1 MPMTNYAGREVNC
14 KILYCGPGQG
24 GKTTNIEY
32 VHSRVDPG
40 NRGELIS
47 LATKQGSTLLFDF
60 LALDLGDVQGLRTRF
75 HLYTVPGQ
83 AYFESRRRILLEGVD
98 GVVFV
103 ADYQTDRDEANA
115 EAMQSLY
122 ETLEAR
128 GCDVSRL
135 PFVIQY
141 NKRDLPG
148 IAPVEQLRARLNP
161 ARVPDFESVATEGKG
176 VFETLAAVSRLVV
189 QSLR

>member
-83 AYFESRRRILLEGVD
+83 AYFENRRRILLEGVD

-103 ADYQTDRDEANA
+103 ADSQIDRDEAND

-161 ARVPDFESVATEGKG
+161 AGVPDFESVATEGKG

-189 QSLR
+189 KSLR

>member
-1 MPMTNYAGREVNC
+1 MPMTNYAQGEINC
-14 KILYCGPGQG
+14 KILYYGPGLG
-24 GKTTNIEY
+24 GKTTNVEY
-32 VHSRVDPG
+32 VHSRLDPR

-47 LATKQGSTLLFDF
+47 LSTEKGSTLLFDF
-60 LALDLGDVQGLRTRF
+60 LALDVGVVRGFLTRF

-83 AYFESRRRILLEGVD
+83 VYYESRRQLLLRGVD

-103 ADYQTDRDEANA
+103 ADSQIDRDEANA
-115 EAMQSLY
+115 EAMQGLY
-122 ETLEAR
+122 ENLDAH
-128 GCDVSRL
+128 GYDVSRL

-148 IAPVEQLRARLNP
+148 ILPVGELRARLNP
-161 ARVPDFESVATEGKG
+161 AGVPDFESIATEGKG

-189 QSLR
+189 KSLH

>member
-40 NRGELIS
+40 NRGELVS

-83 AYFESRRRILLEGVD
+83 AYFENRRRILLEGVD
-98 GVVFV
+98 GVIFV
-103 ADYQTDRDEANA
+103 ADSQIDRDEAND

-161 ARVPDFESVATEGKG
+161 AGVPDFESVATEGKG

-189 QSLR
+189 KSLR

>member
-103 ADYQTDRDEANA
+103 ADSQIDRDEAND

-148 IAPVEQLRARLNP
+148 IVPVQQLRARLNP
-161 ARVPDFESVATEGKG
+161 AGVPDFESVATEGKG

>member
-1 MPMTNYAGREVNC
+1 MPVTNYAGREVNC

-24 GKTTNIEY
+24 GKTTNLEY

-47 LATKQGSTLLFDF
+47 LATRQGSTLLFDF

-98 GVVFV
+98 GVIFV
-103 ADYQTDRDEANA
+103 ADSQVDRDEANA

-122 ETLEAR
+122 DTLEAR
-128 GCDVSRL
+128 GYDFSRL

-148 IAPVEQLRARLNP
+148 IAPVEELRARLNP

-189 QSLR
+189 KSLR

>member
-103 ADYQTDRDEANA
+103 ADSQTDRDEANA

-148 IAPVEQLRARLNP
+148 IAPVEQLRSRLNP

>member
-14 KILYCGPGQG
+14 KILYYGPGQG

-40 NRGELIS
+40 ERGELIS
-47 LATKQGSTLLFDF
+47 LATRQGSTLLFDF

-83 AYFESRRRILLEGVD
+83 AYFERRRRVLLEGVD
-98 GVVFV
+98 GVIFV
-103 ADYQTDRDEANA
+103 ADSQLDRDEANA

-122 ETLEAR
+122 DTLEAR
-128 GCDVSRL
+128 GYDVSRL

-148 IAPVEQLRARLNP
+148 IAPVEELRARLNP
-161 ARVPDFESVATEGKG
+161 AGVPDFESVATEGKG

-189 QSLR
+189 KSLR

>member
-1 MPMTNYAGREVNC
+1 MPMTNYAGREINC
-14 KILYCGPGQG
+14 KILYCGPGLG

-40 NRGELIS
+40 HRGELIS
-47 LATKQGSTLLFDF
+47 LATEQGSTLLFDF
-60 LALDLGDVQGLRTRF
+60 LALDLGEVQGFRTRF

-98 GVVFV
+98 GVIFV
-103 ADYQTDRDEANA
+103 ADSQIDRDEANA

-122 ETLEAR
+122 DTLEAR
-128 GCDVSRL
+128 GYDFSRL

-148 IAPVEQLRARLNP
+148 ILPVEELRARLNP
-161 ARVPDFESVATEGKG
+161 AGVADFESVATEGKG

-189 QSLR
+189 KSLR

>member
-40 NRGELIS
+40 NRGELVS

-98 GVVFV
+98 GVIFV
-103 ADYQTDRDEANA
+103 ADSQIDRDEAND

-148 IAPVEQLRARLNP
+148 IVPVEQLRARLNP
-161 ARVPDFESVATEGKG
+161 AGVPDFESVATEGKG

-189 QSLR
+189 KSLR

>member
-1 MPMTNYAGREVNC
+1 MPVTNYAGREVNC

-24 GKTTNIEY
+24 GKTTNLEY

-98 GVVFV
+98 GVIFV
-103 ADYQTDRDEANA
+103 ADSQVDRDEANA

-122 ETLEAR
+122 DTLEAR
-128 GCDVSRL
+128 GYDFSRL

-148 IAPVEQLRARLNP
+148 IAPVEELRARLNP

-189 QSLR
+189 KSLR

>member
-98 GVVFV
+98 GVIFV
-103 ADYQTDRDEANA
+103 ADSQIDRDEAND

-128 GCDVSRL
+128 GCDVARL

-148 IAPVEQLRARLNP
+148 IVPVEQLRARLNP
-161 ARVPDFESVATEGKG
+161 AGVPDFESVATEGKG

>member
-1 MPMTNYAGREVNC
+1 MATINEQTKDAQFKFV
-14 KILYCGPGQG
+14 YCGPGHG
-24 GKTTNIEY
+24 GKTSNLGA
-32 VHSRVDPG
+32 VHAG
-40 NRGELIS
+40 LGEAQRGELIS
-47 LATKQGSTLLFDF
+47 LSTSTDRTLYFDF
-60 LALDLGDVQGLRTRF
+60 LPVNPVNIRGYHVRF
-75 HLYTVPGQ
+75 QLYTTPGQ
-83 AYFESRRRILLEGVD
+83 VCYGATRQLVLRGVD
-98 GVVFV
+98 GIIFV
-103 ADYQTDRDEANA
+103 ADSQIDRDEAND

-148 IAPVEQLRARLNP
+148 IVPVEQLRARLNP
-161 ARVPDFESVATEGKG
+161 AGVPDFESVATEGKG

-189 QSLR
+189 KSLR

>member
-98 GVVFV
+98 GVIFV
-103 ADYQTDRDEANA
+103 ADSQIDRDEAND

-135 PFVIQY
+135 PIVIQY

-161 ARVPDFESVATEGKG
+161 AGVPDFESVATEGKG

-189 QSLR
+189 KSLR

>member
-40 NRGELIS
+40 NRGEFIS

-98 GVVFV
+98 GVIFV
-103 ADYQTDRDEANA
+103 ADSQIDRDEAND

-148 IAPVEQLRARLNP
+148 IVPVEQLRARLNP
-161 ARVPDFESVATEGKG
+161 AGVPDFESVATEGKG

-189 QSLR
+189 KSLR

>member
-40 NRGELIS
+40 NRGELVS

-83 AYFESRRRILLEGVD
+83 ASSWNRRWCPEDWR
-98 GVVFV
+98 
-103 ADYQTDRDEANA
+103 
-115 EAMQSLY
+115 
-122 ETLEAR
+122 
-128 GCDVSRL
+128 
-135 PFVIQY
+135 
-141 NKRDLPG
+141 
-148 IAPVEQLRARLNP
+148 
-161 ARVPDFESVATEGKG
+161 
-176 VFETLAAVSRLVV
+176 
-189 QSLR
+189 

>member
-14 KILYCGPGQG
+14 KILYCGPGLG

-32 VHSRVDPG
+32 VHRRVDPR
-40 NRGELIS
+40 NRGKLIS
-47 LATKQGSTLLFDF
+47 LATRQGSTLLFDF
-60 LALDLGDVQGLRTRF
+60 LALDLGVVGGLRTRF

-83 AYFESRRRILLEGVD
+83 AYFEGRRRLLLKGVD

-103 ADYQTDRDEANA
+103 ADSQIDRDEANA

-122 ETLEAR
+122 ETLDA
-128 GCDVSRL
+128 GGYDVSRL
-135 PFVIQY
+135 PLVIQY

-148 IAPVEQLRARLNP
+148 ILAVEELRAHLNP
-161 ARVPDFESVATEGKG
+161 AGVPDFESVATEGKG

-189 QSLR
+189 KSLR

>member
-1 MPMTNYAGREVNC
+1 MPMTNYARGEINC
-14 KILYCGPGQG
+14 KILYYGPGLG
-24 GKTTNIEY
+24 GKTTNVEY
-32 VHSRVDPG
+32 VHSRLDPR

-47 LATKQGSTLLFDF
+47 LSTEKGSTLLFDF
-60 LALDLGDVQGLRTRF
+60 LALDVGVVRGFLTRF

-83 AYFESRRRILLEGVD
+83 VYYESRRQLLLRGVD

-103 ADYQTDRDEANA
+103 ADSQIDRDEANA
-115 EAMQSLY
+115 EAMQGLY
-122 ETLEAR
+122 ENLDAH
-128 GCDVSRL
+128 GYDVSRL

-148 IAPVEQLRARLNP
+148 ILPVGELRTRLNP
-161 ARVPDFESVATEGKG
+161 AGVPDFESVATEGKG

-189 QSLR
+189 KSLH

>member
-14 KILYCGPGQG
+14 KILYYGPGLG

-32 VHSRVDPG
+32 VHRRVDPR
-40 NRGELIS
+40 NRGKLIS
-47 LATKQGSTLLFDF
+47 LATRKGSTLLFDF
-60 LALDLGDVQGLRTRF
+60 LALDLGVVGGLRTRF

-83 AYFESRRRILLEGVD
+83 AYFEGRRQLLLKGVD

-103 ADYQTDRDEANA
+103 ADSQIDRDEANA

-122 ETLEAR
+122 DTLDT
-128 GCDVSRL
+128 GGYDVSRL

-148 IAPVEQLRARLNP
+148 ILPVEELRAHLNP
-161 ARVPDFESVATEGKG
+161 AGVPDFESVATEGRG

-189 QSLR
+189 RSLR

>member
-32 VHSRVDPG
+32 VHSRVDPE

-103 ADYQTDRDEANA
+103 ADSQIDRDEAND

-161 ARVPDFESVATEGKG
+161 AGVPDFESVATEGKG

-189 QSLR
+189 KSLR

>member
-1 MPMTNYAGREVNC
+1 MSMTNYAGREVNC

-40 NRGELIS
+40 NRGELVS

-103 ADYQTDRDEANA
+103 ADSQIDRDEAND

-161 ARVPDFESVATEGKG
+161 AGVPDFESVATEGKG

-189 QSLR
+189 KSLR